1 MVMKNNV
8 FRKIM
13 ELLPILLI
21 IGLFAALVYSIYYSS
36 MLEEQIWERDKTIQ
50 ELSFRSELVDEY
62 FDYGTVPDD
71 SSKMYYTLK
80 ESKIPRRVVK
90 EKEYEYVDRITVK
103 TIDRTPYINS
113 GDSTA
118 SLSVLIEKYNTLQ
131 KKYNNL
137 VDTVNR
143 NNTEITK
150 QNMVLGMIEKNY
162 GITYSA
168 IVDSN
173 IIKATLTNTE
183 KVDSALILLP
193 YYRDR
198 LELKEDGTWL
208 IKLRKTWFGL

>member
-1 MVMKNNV
+1 MKNKV
-8 FRKIM
+8 FRIIM
-13 ELLPILLI
+13 EFVPILLI
-21 IGLFAALVYSIYYSS
+21 IGSLAALAYSIYYSS
-36 MLEEQIWERDKTIQ
+36 KLEEQIWERDKTIQ
-50 ELSFRSELVDEY
+50 QLSFRSELVEEY
-62 FDYGTVPDD
+62 FDYGTMPDD
-71 SSKMYYTLK
+71 SSRMYYTLK
-80 ESKIPRRVVK
+80 ESKIPKRVVK

-103 TIDRTPYINS
+103 TIDRTPDIYS
-113 GDSTA
+113 GDSIV
-118 SLSVLIEKYNTLQ
+118 SLSVLIERYNTLQ

-143 NNTEITK
+143 KNTEVTK

-198 LELKEDGTWL
+198 LELKEDGTWV

>member
-1 MVMKNNV
+1 MMKNKV
-8 FRKIM
+8 FRIIM
-13 ELLPILLI
+13 EFVPILLI
-21 IGLFAALVYSIYYSS
+21 IGSLAALAYSIYYSS
-36 MLEEQIWERDKTIQ
+36 KLEEQIWERDKTIQ
-50 ELSFRSELVDEY
+50 QLSFRSELVEEY
-62 FDYGTVPDD
+62 FDYGTMPDD
-71 SSKMYYTLK
+71 SSRMYYTLK
-80 ESKIPRRVVK
+80 ESKIPKRVVK

-103 TIDRTPYINS
+103 TIDRTPDIYS
-113 GDSTA
+113 GDSIV
-118 SLSVLIEKYNTLQ
+118 SLSVLIERYNTLQ

-143 NNTEITK
+143 KNTEVTK

-198 LELKEDGTWL
+198 LELKEDGTWV

>member
-1 MVMKNNV
+1 VMKNKV
-8 FRKIM
+8 FRIIM
-13 ELLPILLI
+13 EFVPILLI
-21 IGLFAALVYSIYYSS
+21 IGSLAALAYSIYYSS
-36 MLEEQIWERDKTIQ
+36 KLEEQIWERDKTIQ
-50 ELSFRSELVDEY
+50 QLSFRSELVEEY
-62 FDYGTVPDD
+62 FDYGTMPDD
-71 SSKMYYTLK
+71 SSRMYYTLK
-80 ESKIPRRVVK
+80 ESKIPKRVVK

-103 TIDRTPYINS
+103 TIDRTPDIYS
-113 GDSTA
+113 GDSIV
-118 SLSVLIEKYNTLQ
+118 SLSVLIERYNTLQ

-143 NNTEITK
+143 KNTEVTK

-198 LELKEDGTWL
+198 LELKEDGTWV

>member
-1 MVMKNNV
+1 MMKNKV
-8 FRKIM
+8 FRIIM
-13 ELLPILLI
+13 EFVPILLI
-21 IGLFAALVYSIYYSS
+21 IGLLAALAYSIYYSS
-36 MLEEQIWERDKTIQ
+36 KLEEQIWERDKTIQ
-50 ELSFRSELVDEY
+50 QLSFRSELVEEY
-62 FDYGTVPDD
+62 FDYGTMPDD
-71 SSKMYYTLK
+71 SSRMYYTLK
-80 ESKIPRRVVK
+80 ESKIPKRVVK

-103 TIDRTPYINS
+103 TIDRTPDIYS
-113 GDSTA
+113 GDSIV
-118 SLSVLIEKYNTLQ
+118 SLSVLIERYNTLQ

-143 NNTEITK
+143 KNTEVTK

-198 LELKEDGTWL
+198 LELKEDGTWV